1 MGLLRCKHLCSSESP
16 HRRETSKC
24 EECGKDFNYGANL
37 RVLQGMELGRN
48 STKMMCEK
56 GFFSQSIYP
65 EVFKEF
71 TEKKN
76 LLYVISVIRALERTL
91 SWHPSTSLHRRE
103 V

>member
-16 HRRETSKC
+16 RRRETSKC
-24 EECGKDFNYGANL
+24 EECGKDFDYSANL

-48 STKMMCEK
+48 STKMMREK

-65 EVFKEF
+65 EVLKEF
-71 TEKKN
+71 TEKTN
-76 LLYVISVIRALERTL
+76 LLYVISVVRALERAL
-91 SWHPSTSLHRRE
+91 SWRPSTSLHRRE